1 MKKIFFY
8 PTAIFFLLFPVFSIR
23 AEEISL
29 TLDEAVSIALRDNRD
44 ILLKSEDVKKAKAKI
59 SEARSSL
66 FPSFSA
72 GAGWNDIR
80 GLYSKDV
87 SGFSAQAGVKQVI
100 YTSGRVIN
108 AIKAGEDNYIATQA
122 VLDKTKL
129 ETILSVKRTYYTLLL
144 AERFTQINKAIVENT
159 REHLALAQARFSS
172 GQTSESDVIKM
183 RSSLAGVV
191 QAYEASLNQKE
202 SARALLNNL
211 LFLDKETGLKPEGQF
226 SFEPKEIAYDSAFL
240 KALQSR
246 PEIRQ
251 LEAQKN
257 VASRNIEIAKA
268 GNRPQVSAAW
278 DYYGSSHLATG
289 TARNQNDYNV
299 LGIAVNWPIFD
310 GQLTKSK
317 VEQAIID
324 LKEAQLLK
332 EKAVKDIILELKT
345 VYLELK
351 DAIEKIKALGEQA
364 NVYKDNLSVIEDKQK
379 AGLAS
384 GLDLYDAQLS
394 YRVALFNQAQVNYD
408 YLIAKTKFDKATGG
422 I

>member
-1 MKKIFFY
+1 MKKLFFY
-8 PTAIFFLLFPVFSIR
+8 PIVVFFLLFPALGLR
-23 AEEISL
+23 AEEITL

-66 FPSFSA
+66 FPGFSA
-72 GAGWNDIR
+72 GAGWSDIR

-87 SGFSAQAGVKQVI
+87 SGFSSQAGVKQVI
-100 YTSGRVIN
+100 YSGGRVVN

-129 ETILSVKRTYYTLLL
+129 ETILSVKKAYYALLL
-144 AERFTQINKAIVENT
+144 TERFAQINKAIVENT
-159 REHLALAQARFSS
+159 QEHLALAQARFSS
-172 GQTSESDVIKM
+172 GQVSESDVQV
-183 RSSLAGVV
+183 S
-191 QAYEASLNQKE
+191 EASLNQKE
-202 SARALLNNL
+202 SAQALLNNL
-211 LFLDKETGLKPEGQF
+211 LFLDKETRIKPEGQF
-226 SFEPKEIAYDSAFL
+226 SYEPKEIAFDSAFL

-257 VASRNIEIAKA
+257 SASRNIEIAKA

-278 DYYGSSHLATG
+278 DYYSSSRLATG
-289 TARNQNDYNV
+289 TAKNQNDYNV
-299 LGIAVNWPIFD
+299 LGIAVSWPIFD

-332 EKAVKDIILELKT
+332 EKAVKDITLELKT

-351 DAIEKIKALGEQA
+351 DAIEKIKALSEQA
-364 NVYKDNLSVIEDKQK
+364 NVYKDNFSVIEEKQK

-384 GLDLYDAQLS
+384 GLDLHDAQLS
-394 YRVALFNQAQVNYD
+394 YRVALFNQVQANYD
-408 YLIAKTKFDKATGG
+408 YLIAKIKFDKATGG
-422 I
+422 M